1 MAKSASMIGR
11 RTILRG
17 TGTAI
22 SLPWLEAMGPQ
33 VAWSDETTPETA
45 APNRM
50 AFLYVPNGKNMAD
63 WTPAQDGAD
72 YELPPILQPLQG
84 VRDQL
89 LVLSGLT
96 ADKARPHGDG
106 GGDHARALCSF
117 LTGTQ
122 AFKTDGTN
130 IRAGISVDQAA
141 AARIG
146 HQTRLSSIELGCE
159 QGAMAGNCDSGY
171 SCVYSSTMSWRSST
185 QPLPKEVNP
194 KLVFDRMFATETDGR
209 QAERNARRRS
219 VLDYVR
225 EDTKTL
231 SLRLSAND
239 NRKLDEYLSSIRD
252 IEQRIER
259 SEKLP
264 PVRVPDYPRPDGI
277 PSDYE
282 SHIRMMCDLM
292 LLAFQSDVTRVATF
306 VLANEGSNR
315 PYPFIDVSD
324 GHHDLSHHGN
334 DEQKKERIRR
344 INTFHTTQLAYLLEK
359 LASVE
364 EGDGTLLDHCMIAY
378 GSGIHD
384 GNAHNHEDLPLL
396 LAGGGCGT
404 LQSGRHLRYEKE
416 TPLTNLWLAMLNR
429 MDVDWE
435 RLGDST
441 HVLAG
446 LS

>member
-1 MAKSASMIGR
+1 MSRSSSLISR

-17 TGTAI
+17 TGTAL

-33 VAWSDETTPETA
+33 VSWAENAAPGSV
-45 APNRM
+45 APNRI

-63 WTPAQDGAD
+63 WTPQQEGENFD
-72 YELPPILQPLQG
+72 LPPILEPLSALKD
-84 VRDQL
+84 RIM
-89 LVLSGLT
+89 VLSGLA

-106 GGDHARALCSF
+106 GGDHARALSAF

-146 HQTRLSSIELGCE
+146 EQTRLSSLEIGCE
-159 QGAMAGNCDSGY
+159 AGAMAGNCDSGY

-194 KLVFDRMFATETDGR
+194 KLVFERLFASGQDAGK
-209 QAERNARRRS
+209 ARRDARRKS
-219 VLDYVR
+219 ILDYVR
-225 EDTKTL
+225 EDSKHLALQLTPT
-231 SLRLSAND
+231 D
-239 NRKLDEYLSSIRD
+239 NRKLDEYFSAIRD

-259 SEKLP
+259 AEKLP
-264 PVRVPDYPRPDGI
+264 PVKTPDYPVPGGI
-277 PSDYE
+277 PAEYE
-282 SHIRMMCDLM
+282 THIRLMCDLM
-292 LLAFQSDVTRVATF
+292 VLAFQADVTRVSTF

-315 PYPFIDVSD
+315 PYPFVDVPD

-334 DEQKKERIRR
+334 DAQKKEKIRK
-344 INTFHTTQLAYLLEK
+344 INLFHTRQLAYLLQK
-359 LASVE
+359 LRDVQ

-396 LAGGGCGT
+396 LAGGGCGS
-404 LQSGRHLRYEKE
+404 LKSGRHLRFAPE
-416 TPLTNLWLAMLNR
+416 TPLSNLWLSMLNR
-429 MDVDWE
+429 LEISWE
-435 RLGDST
+435 KLGDST
-441 HVLAG
+441 GTLAG
-446 LS
+446 LV